1 MKLLASEKSKRNN
14 FWIFYYYYLIVW
26 KTARL
31 GFPQNV
37 LNMLLKMRFF
47 MARACNAMYSM
58 LM

>member
-31 GFPQNV
+31 GFPPNV
-37 LNMLLKMRFF
+37 LNTLLKMRLFYGSC
-47 MARACNAMYSM
+47 M
-58 LM
+58 

>member
-37 LNMLLKMRFF
+37 LNMLLKMRFLWLVHVTQ
-47 MARACNAMYSM
+47 CTVC
-58 LM
+58 